1 MFQIDS
7 FSRVPVYE
15 QLINQVEEFVLKD
28 ILTADSQIPSVRNLS
43 ATLAI
48 NPNTIQKAYSELDR
62 TGIIYSVPGKG
73 CFITKDAK
81 HILSE
86 KKKEGLSSL
95 KILLSELKLAGVPQS
110 IILDTVDTIYST
122 NMGEKEDTRHD

>member
-7 FSRVPVYE
+7 FSRIPVYE
-15 QLINQVEEFVLKD
+15 QLVRQVEEFVLKD
-28 ILTADSQIPSVRNLS
+28 ILSSDSQIPSVRSLS
-43 ATLAI
+43 VTLAI

-81 HILSE
+81 SILSE
-86 KKKEGLSSL
+86 KKKQGLSSFKNML
-95 KILLSELKLAGVPQS
+95 NELKLAGVTRD
-110 IILDTVDTIYST
+110 IILDTVDSIYNTT
-122 NMGEKEDTRHD
+122 NIKEEKRDD

>member
-15 QLINQVEEFVLKD
+15 QIINQVEEFVLKD
-28 ILTADSQIPSVRNLS
+28 ILTSDSQVPSVRSLS
-43 ATLAI
+43 VTLAI

-73 CFITKDAK
+73 CFISKDAK
-81 HILSE
+81 AILSE

-95 KILLSELKLAGVPQS
+95 KSMLGELKLAGVPRN
-110 IILDTVDTIYST
+110 IILDAVDSVYNHQTDK
-122 NMGEKEDTRHD
+122 KEDIKDD

>member
-15 QLINQVEEFVLKD
+15 QLIHQEEEFVLKD
-28 ILTADSQIPSVRNLS
+28 ILTSDSQIPSVRSLS
-43 ATLAI
+43 VTLAI

-73 CFITKDAK
+73 CFISKDAK
-81 HILSE
+81 TILSE

-95 KILLSELKLAGVPQS
+95 KNMLSELKLAGVS
-110 IILDTVDTIYST
+110 RDIILDTVDSIYITSIKKE
-122 NMGEKEDTRHD
+122 EKKG

>member
-28 ILTADSQIPSVRNLS
+28 ILTSDSQIPSVRSLS
-43 ATLAI
+43 VTLAI

-73 CFITKDAK
+73 CFISKDAK
-81 HILSE
+81 TILSE

-95 KILLSELKLAGVPQS
+95 KNMLSELKLAGVS
-110 IILDTVDTIYST
+110 RDIILDTVDSIYITSIKKE
-122 NMGEKEDTRHD
+122 EKRDD

>member
-15 QLINQVEEFVLKD
+15 QIINQVEEFVLKD
-28 ILTADSQIPSVRNLS
+28 ILTSDSQVPSVRSLS
-43 ATLAI
+43 VTLAI

-73 CFITKDAK
+73 CFISKDAK
-81 HILSE
+81 AILSE

-95 KILLSELKLAGVPQS
+95 KSMLGELKLAGVPRS
-110 IILDTVDTIYST
+110 IILDAVDSVYNHQTDK
-122 NMGEKEDTRHD
+122 KEDSKDD

>member
-28 ILTADSQIPSVRNLS
+28 ILAADSQIPSVRNLS

-48 NPNTIQKAYSELDR
+48 NPNTIQTAYSELDR

-95 KILLSELKLAGVPQS
+95 RILLGELKLAGISRS

-122 NMGEKEDTRHD
+122 DMGEKEDTRND

>member
-15 QLINQVEEFVLKD
+15 QLIHQVEEFVLKD
-28 ILTADSQIPSVRNLS
+28 ILTSDSQIPSVRSLS
-43 ATLAI
+43 VALAI

-73 CFITKDAK
+73 CFITSDAK
-81 HILSE
+81 AILSE
-86 KKKEGLSSL
+86 KKKQGLSSL
-95 KILLSELKLAGVPQS
+95 KAMLNELMLAGVPRD
-110 IILDTVDTIYST
+110 IILDTVDSIYSNVT
-122 NMGEKEDTRHD
+122 SKKEEKRND